1 MIEKTLALIKPD
13 AIERK
18 LMGEIISIYEKND
31 FHIAALKIIKPTLKI
46 AEEHYFEHKGK
57 QFFGELVNYI
67 TRGELCALIIDGKNV
82 IEEVRKINGATDP
95 SNAEEGTIRRRFA
108 LSKSENCVHSS
119 DSKESAEREMKIWF
133 PENSILQSIH

>member
-1 MIEKTLALIKPD
+1 MIEKTLVLIKPD
-13 AIERK
+13 ALERK
-18 LMGEIISIYEKND
+18 LMGEIITIYEKND
-31 FHIAALKIIKPTLKI
+31 FHIAALKIIKPTVKI
-46 AEEHYFEHKGK
+46 AEEHYFEHKDK

-67 TRGELCALIIDGKNV
+67 TRGELCALIIDGENV
-82 IEEVRKINGATDP
+82 INEVRKINGATDP
-95 SNAEEGTIRRRFA
+95 SNAEEGTIRRCFA